1 MKNDNSLS
9 LNQGQEEAAN
19 AVFQFLFS
27 ADKEF
32 SVSGPAGTGKT
43 TLMKHIVDHTL
54 KEYQDSCTLLG
65 KRYIDYELVLCA
77 TTNKAAEVLAQST
90 GLETKTIHSFMNL
103 KVFDDFKTG
112 ESKVSRTNSWTV
124 HNNSLIFIDEASMID
139 SKLYEHIIQG
149 TDNTCKIVYLG
160 DHCQMNPV
168 MEDISPVYRK
178 PKHSA
183 ILTEPMRN
191 AGQPALIALC
201 DALRHTVETQ
211 EFFQITAVP
220 GVIDYL
226 PPAQAEQFIDST
238 FNEEESGARVLVY
251 SNNRA
256 KEYLEY
262 IRNLRGYPD
271 LFSVGERLIS
281 NSSLQFGKIH
291 IRVEEEFVVESIV
304 KQPYDLA
311 FNTADKNATLQVYEA
326 SIKSV
331 RSKSSFTMII
341 PVDMDHYKALMKFYA
356 KQKNWTVFY
365 HLKNN
370 YPDLRQ
376 KDAATVYKAQ
386 GSSYDTVF
394 LDLNNIGKCT
404 DSDQLARMLYVGA
417 SRAKSRLVLFGELP
431 QRLFSKA
438 A

>member
-1 MKNDNSLS
+1 
-9 LNQGQEEAAN
+9 
-19 AVFQFLFS
+19 
-27 ADKEF
+27 
-32 SVSGPAGTGKT
+32 
-43 TLMKHIVDHTL
+43 
-54 KEYQDSCTLLG
+54 
-65 KRYIDYELVLCA
+65 
-77 TTNKAAEVLAQST
+77 
-90 GLETKTIHSFMNL
+90 
-103 KVFDDFKTG
+103 
-112 ESKVSRTNSWTV
+112 
-124 HNNSLIFIDEASMID
+124 MID

-226 PPAQAEQFIDST
+226 PPVQAEQFIDST

>member
-112 ESKVSRTNSWTV
+112 ESKVSRTNAWKV
-124 HNNSLIFIDEASMID
+124 HTNSLIFIDEASMID

-226 PPAQAEQFIDST
+226 PPVQAEQFIDST

>member
-291 IRVEEEFVVESIV
+291 FRVEEEFVVESIV

>member
-27 ADKEF
+27 SDKEF

-54 KEYQDSCTLLG
+54 KEYQDSCALLG

-77 TTNKAAEVLAQST
+77 TTNKAAEVLSQST
-90 GLETKTIHSFMNL
+90 GLETQTIHSFMNL
-103 KVFDDFKTG
+103 KVFDDYKTG
-112 ESKVSRTNSWTV
+112 QSKVSRTAKWTV
-124 HNNSLIFIDEASMID
+124 HTHKLIFIDEASMID
-139 SKLYEHIIQG
+139 SKLSEHILQG

-211 EFFQITAVP
+211 EFFQISPVP

-226 PPAQAEQFIDST
+226 PPAQAEHFINST
-238 FNEEESGARVLVY
+238 FYEEESGARVLVY
-251 SNNRA
+251 SNSRA

-262 IRNLRGYPD
+262 IRDLRGYPD

-281 NSSLQFGKIH
+281 NSGLQIGKH
-291 IRVEEEFVVESIV
+291 FIRVEEEFVVQEIV
-304 KQPYDLA
+304 KKPYD
-311 FNTADKNATLQVYEA
+311 
-326 SIKSV
+326 KSV
-331 RSKSSFTMII
+331 DTDVTLEVYDVSVKSTRSNTSFTMIV

-370 YPDLRQ
+370 HPDLRQ

-394 LDLNNIGKCT
+394 LDLQNIGKCT

-431 QRLFSKA
+431 QRLFSQA